1 MRQYGEEMSEIIL
14 QQLLGWRSLHSQ
26 GRGMNSVM
34 INTRLEGYERVSHSK
49 EAVAA

>member
-1 MRQYGEEMSEIIL
+1 ML

-34 INTRLEGYERVSHSK
+34 WRHLGDDIDHYTLREAEFSLQRDRRLQLR
-49 EAVAA
+49 